1 VTSTLRRAAAFALVA
16 TLALGAPLLGA
27 AAAAPFLL
35 VALGAAVTTAGRAF
49 DLFARPGDYQEGRL
63 YGLLSFALAAAGLAL
78 LPAFVG
84 LPVGVF
90 VAAVLLV
97 GWGNLAA
104 VAVRQRRR
112 SEFATTAAFTGGATA
127 AAAVGLIAAP
137 RLADASLVADVAA
150 LAVEMEAATPAPKVV
165 FLAAS
170 GALFAG
176 LLRAVFP
183 GREDPLMLVSGA
195 LSLWLLH
202 ALPVDTSWQGIALAL
217 AVTVGFGYV
226 SWALDTA
233 SITGM
238 LTGILLGLVT
248 VVLGGYD
255 WFVVMLAFF
264 GVGGLSTKFRYE
276 EKLARGVAEPDGGAR
291 GTANVL
297 GNSLPGLVAVVLFAA
312 SEHSMVPVAADV
324 FQYAFAGSM
333 ATALG
338 DTLSSEIGGLY
349 DEPRLVTSL
358 ERVEP
363 GTDGAVTWQ
372 GELAGLS
379 GSAVIAGLAVALFS
393 LPAVG
398 GVLVVAGG
406 VAGMT
411 ADSLLGA
418 VIEGGAVGNQSVNFL
433 ATGTGATVGGALVL
447 LL

>member
-1 VTSTLRRAAAFALVA
+1 MTSTLRRAAAFAVVA

-27 AAAAPFLL
+27 AAVAPFLL
-35 VALGAAVTTAGRAF
+35 VAAGAAATTSGPVF
-49 DLFARPGDYQEGRL
+49 ELFARPGDYQEGRL
-63 YGLLSFALAAAGLAL
+63 YGLLSFALAAAGLAV
-78 LPAFVG
+78 LPTLVDF
-84 LPVGVF
+84 PVGVF

-104 VAVRQRRR
+104 VATRRLGR
-112 SEFATTAAFTGGATA
+112 ADILTTAAFTCGGAG
-127 AAAVGLIAAP
+127 AAAVGLVAAP
-137 RLADASLVADVAA
+137 RIAAASLVADVPA
-150 LAVEMEAATPAPKVV
+150 LAVETGVPVAPPKVV

-183 GREDPLMLVSGA
+183 GHEDPLMLVAGA
-195 LSLWLLH
+195 MALWLLH
-202 ALPVDTSWQGIALAL
+202 YLPVEVSWQGIALAL

-255 WFVVMLAFF
+255 WFLVMLAFF
-264 GVGGLSTKFRYE
+264 GIGGLSTKFRYE
-276 EKLARGVAEPDGGAR
+276 EKLDRGVAEPDGGAR

-312 SEHSMVPVAADV
+312 SVHSLLPVSADV

-349 DEPRLVTSL
+349 DQPRLVTTFQ
-358 ERVEP
+358 RVEP

-372 GELAGLS
+372 GELAGLA

-393 LPAVG
+393 LSAVG
-398 GVLVVAGG
+398 GVVVVAGG

-418 VIEGGAVGNQSVNFL
+418 TVEGGYLGNQSVNFL
-433 ATGTGATVGGALVL
+433 ATGTGAAVGGALAL